1 MPADR
6 SNLEL
11 TSLDPCGDGV
21 FSEDIYS
28 LPKSEFA
35 AIKGLL
41 VVLRSTG
48 LHIFMAEG
56 RLRFRGRE
64 NKPIPALENYL
75 DVVQHLVEPVD
86 PYPWCRC
93 PEKA

>member
-6 SNLEL
+6 STLEL
-11 TSLDPCGDGV
+11 TSLDLCGDCV

-28 LPKSEFA
+28 LPKPEFA
-35 AIKGLL
+35 GIKG
-41 VVLRSTG
+41 LRSTG

-64 NKPIPALENYL
+64 NNQFQNCL

-86 PYPWCRC
+86 M
-93 PEKA
+93 